1 MKNNSA
7 YRKIRKRILR
17 EAAALEPGK
26 RVIRGAWTLKI
37 AFQPDPG
44 ERLFQYDVSIVQVEE
59 QGAAYSFAGGADH
72 ENLKTFINRDAAECL
87 PEEPD
92 AAGVA
97 ILDALCGSV
106 KTGPSS
112 SIRIEGTSRDKAV
125 SRARVITSEVNL
137 IAEKIKRSEAKICNV
152 GAIGNIVKALA
163 EAGHTVSVTDLE
175 PDIIGKN
182 LHGSTVLDGNNHTLS
197 AVAESDIAVV
207 TGMTFANG
215 ALDGI
220 ASAARESGTKIV
232 LVAETGA
239 WVGKRFIEEAGVETV
254 ISEPFPYYIFS
265 GASTINVFR
274 RGGCCPNL

>member
-1 MKNNSA
+1 MENNST
-7 YRKIRKRILR
+7 YGKIRRRILR
-17 EAAALEPGK
+17 ETASLPSEK

-37 AFQPDPG
+37 AFQPDAG
-44 ERLFQYDVSIVQVEE
+44 ERLFQYDVSIIQIEE

-72 ENLKTFINRDAAECL
+72 ETLKTFINRDAAGCL
-87 PEEPD
+87 PEKPD

-106 KTGPSS
+106 KARPSS
-112 SIRIEGTSRDKAV
+112 SVRIEGTSREKAV
-125 SRARVITSEVNL
+125 SRAGIISSEVKL
-137 IAEKIKRSEAKICNV
+137 IAERLKKPAARICNV
-152 GAIGNIVKALA
+152 GAIGNIVKALS

-175 PDIIGKN
+175 QDIIGTD
-182 LHGSTVLDGNNHTLS
+182 LHGSTVLDGSRHTLS

-215 ALDGI
+215 ALDEI
-220 ASAARESGTKIV
+220 SSAAREAGTKIV

-239 WVGKRFIEEAGVETV
+239 WVGRRFIEEAGVETV

-274 RGGCCPNL
+274 RSG